1 MMIMTEKKDS
11 HRLRQIPA
19 PTKGV
24 ARAPKPSSKRSIPA
38 AAAESNRTP
47 EGGQDGP
54 SEQNIVPMRLPTELP
69 KELAEALTF
78 PASARTI
85 DHFFSAVLGRLTLG
99 VSPAGFMSA
108 YFEWLSHL
116 VVSPGKQIELM
127 QKAARKA
134 SRFVVQAARATTDP
148 NTPPVIEPLPQD
160 HRFRTEQWQ
169 QPPFSWIYQWFL
181 LNQQWWHN
189 ATTGIRGVTP
199 QNEKAIQFITRQLLD
214 MASPSNFILTN
225 PEVLQATQAAGG
237 YNFVRGT
244 LNFIEDWERMVA
256 GRKAVGTEDYVVGR
270 DVAITPGKVIFRN
283 RLIELIQYTPRTSTV
298 YAEPILI
305 VPACIMKYYILD
317 LSPHNSLVRYLVEQ
331 GHTVF
336 MISWKNPRAEDRDLA
351 MDDYRR
357 LGIESAIRAIQ
368 AVVPDRRIHA
378 AGYCLGGIL
387 LTTLAAAMAR
397 DGEDVLETITL
408 FTTELDYT
416 EPGELMPFINES
428 QVAFIEDLM
437 WDQGYLD
444 GKQFA
449 GVFQLL
455 RSNDLIWSRMLREY
469 LLGKRQEMTDLMAW
483 NADVTRVP
491 YAMQSEVLRS
501 LFLKNDLAEGRY
513 RVDGKPA
520 VVSDIRAPIFCVATT
535 RDHVAPWR
543 SVYKINLLIDTDVT
557 FLLGKGGHNAGVV
570 SEPGHPRRD
579 YQVATRR
586 EGDHYVDPDT
596 WQSTVPVKEGSWWP
610 EWQRWLVEHSG
621 NRVQA
626 PPMGVPA
633 QGYVALGDAPGLYV
647 LED

>member
-1 MMIMTEKKDS
+1 MAMTRKKAS
-11 HRLRQIPA
+11 RGGRPA
-19 PTKGV
+19 TRTAKHE
-24 ARAPKPSSKRSIPA
+24 ARTAKPSSQRGKPA
-38 AAAESNRTP
+38 ATTTGDRKQKGQRGVTAPQGMPPTP
-47 EGGQDGP
+47 
-54 SEQNIVPMRLPTELP
+54 LPPEPP
-69 KELAEALTF
+69 KEIAEALAF

-85 DHFFSAVLGRLTLG
+85 DHFFSAVLGRMTLG
-99 VSPAGFMSA
+99 VSPAGFMTA

-116 VVSPGKQIELM
+116 LASPGKQIELM

-134 SRFVVQAARATTDP
+134 TRFVVQAARAATDP
-148 NTPPVIEPLPQD
+148 ETPPCIEPLPQD
-160 HRFRTEQWQ
+160 HRFSAEQWQ
-169 QPPFSWIYQWFL
+169 QVPFSCIYQWFL

-189 ATTGIRGVTP
+189 ATTGVRGVTP
-199 QNEKAIQFITRQLLD
+199 QNEKAIEFITRQLLD

-237 YNFVRGT
+237 YNFVRGM
-244 LNFIEDWERMVA
+244 LNFIEDWERAIA
-256 GRKAVGTEDYVVGR
+256 GRKAVGTDDYVVGR
-270 DVAITPGKVIFRN
+270 DVAVTPGKVIFRN
-283 RLIELIQYTPRTSTV
+283 RLIELIQYSPATTTV
-298 YAEPILI
+298 YAEPVLI

-317 LSPHNSLVRYLVEQ
+317 LSPHNSLVRYLVGQ

-336 MISWKNPRAEDRDLA
+336 MISWKNPLAEDRDLG
-351 MDDYRR
+351 MDDYRH
-357 LGIESAIRAIQ
+357 LGIAAAIKAIR

-397 DGEDVLETITL
+397 DDEDAIGTITL

-428 QVAFIEDLM
+428 QVAYIEDLM

-449 GVFQLL
+449 GAFQLL

-469 LLGKRQEMTDLMAW
+469 LLGERQGMTDLMAW
-483 NADVTRVP
+483 NADATRVP
-491 YAMQSEVLRS
+491 FAMQSEVLRS
-501 LFLKNDLAEGRY
+501 LFLNNDLAEGRY
-513 RVDGKPA
+513 LVDGKPA
-520 VVSDIRAPIFCVATT
+520 VISDIRAPIFCVATT

-543 SVYKINLLIDTDVT
+543 SVYKINLLTDTDVT

-570 SEPGHPRRD
+570 SEPGHEGRD
-579 YQVATRR
+579 YQVATRH

-596 WQSTVPVKEGSWWP
+596 WHAMVPVQEGSWWP

-621 NRVQA
+621 KKLRP
-626 PPMGVPA
+626 PPMGAPKK
-633 QGYVALGDAPGLYV
+633 GYTVIGNAPGSYV
-647 LED
+647 LQD